1 MIYTYMYL
9 VLKDTVVALAALA
22 DFASLIIGPS
32 SERNIEVTVATDT
45 VNRIFYPITD
55 ETAILLQSYEVS
67 INHPRSSSPDNISS
81 MGGDL
86 APNLGGTKKFFRGPI
101 SGKMS
106 I

>member
-1 MIYTYMYL
+1 MYL

-55 ETAILLQSYEVS
+55 ETAILLQSYQV
-67 INHPRSSSPDNISS
+67 RIS
-81 MGGDL
+81 
-86 APNLGGTKKFFRGPI
+86 T
-101 SGKMS
+101 
-106 I
+106 